1 MIVINPDKIENKFNN
16 FFKKILII
24 TIIVVSIFSYMPITS
39 FAEDD
44 SNNATEDNLYPAL
57 VPAFADAI
65 ISKFVKTSINTG
77 SEGSSS
83 NGLNAITDNSETGDG
98 WDSTTTVT
106 YPNGVKRTFRNYK
119 QYQGSYAGNYYW
131 GGTIA
136 NSACGPS
143 SIAIILTGYGIDVDP
158 GDVVDAFHEMDYD
171 WTSMQR
177 IQTVLK
183 EKYNIDSDRE
193 YVSSDSIQHIRDN
206 FNAGRPIISGVV
218 NHFITYLGED
228 TDGNLILS
236 DPGYSDG
243 RNENTLNS
251 YINKFSGGYEVLL
264 IKSDGNSIQSSS
276 SNNKSNSNSSSSS
289 KKSSTSSSNNGEYS
303 IKDCEVSN
311 GGYDAIFTSGTTG
324 RQYREFK
331 QDANYSYP
339 PIYNGCEW
347 ISECGTVATGIIGS
361 GYKNLTMQDIADELN
376 DYGGGTD
383 FCAFLGDFTGQSV
396 QRGSISSVDELV
408 NALANGSV
416 AVIHACAYSGNGH
429 YLAALDISKDKSK
442 IYISNPDIYGGNGIK
457 QGWNSTNDVW
467 DALCAY
473 NPLGKFNHAGKDEI
487 YFVTNDGSTV
497 DYTGEGV
504 SSNKSNGPTEDKIF
518 YIGDSWMVGL
528 NGSGKAKSPSSYFYA
543 EGGKNADWVLNT
555 YSDMKIPNDASCIVV
570 EFGLN
575 GLSSVNWN
583 KTQELVNKLVEDYPE
598 KKIFV
603 LQTPHICDGYTVDP
617 RLNFKIDDYNKHMR
631 EYCNNKEGVIFINP
645 TTNIVSG
652 VGNGYLKDEYAS
664 NPKDTSQGGG
674 KIHLNSD
681 GYGVWYEDIIKCI
694 KEYIRLDVAQDSI
707 DMSKNIIEREK
718 GNPNNGYKINIDLNA
733 EVDNL
738 LRQLQDRGYH
748 LENYLSSKNQRAYL
762 KNMIKAVIVTQYP
775 DLRNANDIA
784 NEKPI
789 SDDEV
794 QGCIKIKRYTDGETE
809 AFASGSLK
817 NPKDKN
823 DENEGMYLAYMP
835 YEDFM
840 EKVHN
845 TDIDALNYFTMDSSN
860 NIVVAGWETM
870 DVSVDGPH
878 QTNVGEIQ
886 GNVQIGNAPSDYWL
900 DYTPRQQPY
909 TKLTTKNINY
919 LSQVS
924 NYMMPFNLMWSLLV
938 YGHNDKFIDDIARLV
953 ISTKIVIGCFDATNV
968 RVTTIPQTYT
978 TNGVAVINFNLT
990 DEQREAVEHATNQ
1003 APAPKQKVTYKFE
1016 VTETDTLKSDT
1027 PSLNV
1032 IYADSWTA
1040 VYNKEYKLKSETEQ
1054 EEGETTRLDDEEFG
1068 RDTLMKRGDRYVGGR
1083 EPDNEDLK
1091 KKVDETIDSEKDK
1104 ILDEAILEQQQAAD
1118 AKNAKISYK
1127 YEVLREKLQKTYVG
1141 DHLTFMMAEKDVQSH
1156 MINMITNKT
1165 PRSGI
1170 DYVFNTENDLM
1181 VKYAKKYGNPNQI
1194 IQNTANAIEFLQK
1207 DEDFYNE
1214 LTKNGTDK
1222 TQAKVYETNI
1232 ESITIETKKIK
1243 GDQEETVN
1251 QEITTVTVEE
1261 VPSDGNV
1268 RWKKDKDAK
1277 ENSFVKILSYNSEA
1291 KTNLH
1296 GVSGW
1301 FFESMEHTAAIAD
1314 LLDLMKMLFQF
1325 VYEGSDYG
1333 ISEEDEKA
1341 LLDLFDPEKSMKQ
1354 ASSSGT
1360 ILSGDSIE
1368 EQVWNFFVKEGFTD
1382 EATAGIMGN
1391 LYNESYL
1398 DPTCDEPA
1406 SGGIACFEK
1415 STGNFASMQE
1425 YAASKG
1431 KDWTD
1436 LQCQLEY
1443 LLNQLPETF
1452 DTYTGLSPYYY
1463 GTGEWCWWPE
1473 AMTLD
1478 EFKQLTDVDKATEI
1492 FCRVYERPSIA
1503 RVERRQGSSRE
1514 YYDKYHK

>member
-1 MIVINPDKIENKFNN
+1 MVLIKQDKKESKSNN
-16 FFKKILII
+16 FFKKILVIA
-24 TIIVVSIFSYMPITS
+24 IIVVSIFSYMPITS

-44 SNNATEDNLYPAL
+44 SNNATEDELYPAL

-65 ISKFVKTSINTG
+65 ISKFVKTNINAG
-77 SEGSSS
+77 SGGSSS

-106 YPNGVKRTFRNYK
+106 YPNGTKRTFRNYK

-183 EKYNIDSDRE
+183 EKYNIDSERE

-228 TDGNLILS
+228 SDGNLILS

-289 KKSSTSSSNNGEYS
+289 KKSSTSNSSGEAN
-303 IKDCEVSN
+303 IQTCDPSN
-311 GGYDAIFTSGTTG
+311 GGYESIFTSGTTG

-331 QDANYSYP
+331 QNTNYNYPSIVNSYW
-339 PIYNGCEW
+339 GQ
-347 ISECGTVATGIIGS
+347 ECGTVATGIVGS
-361 GYKNLTMQDIADELN
+361 GYKELTMQDIADELN
-376 DYGGGTD
+376 AYGGGTN
-383 FCAFLGDFTGQSV
+383 FHAFLGDFTGQTVTTSSV
-396 QRGSISSVDELV
+396 SSVDELA
-408 NALANGSV
+408 NALSKGSV
-416 AVIHACAYSGNGH
+416 AVIHDWNYSGRGH
-429 YLAALDISKDKSK
+429 YLSILDISKDKSK
-442 IYISNPDIYGGNGIK
+442 VYVSNPDAYGSGADGMS
-457 QGWNSTNDVW
+457 QGWNSIDFV
-467 DALCAY
+467 Y
-473 NPLGKFNHAGKDEI
+473 NTIDKGEI
-487 YFVTNDGSTV
+487 YFVTNDGSAV

-528 NGSGKAKSPSSYFYA
+528 NGSGKAKSPSSYFYS

-598 KKIFV
+598 KTIFV

-617 RLNFKIDDYNKHMR
+617 SFNSKVDDYNKHMR

-694 KEYIRLDVAQDSI
+694 KEYIRLDVEQDSI

-718 GNPNNGYKINIDLNA
+718 GNPNSGYKIEIDLNA

-809 AFASGSLK
+809 AFASGNLT

-870 DVSVDGPH
+870 EVSVDGPH

-886 GNVQIGNAPSDYWL
+886 GNVQIRNAPSDYWL

-990 DEQREAVEHATNQ
+990 DEQRQAVEHATNE
-1003 APAPKQKVTYKFE
+1003 APAPTQKVTYKFE

-1027 PSLNV
+1027 PALNV

-1040 VYNKEYKLKSETEQ
+1040 VYNKEYKLKSET
-1054 EEGETTRLDDEEFG
+1054 
-1068 RDTLMKRGDRYVGGR
+1068 
-1083 EPDNEDLK
+1083 
-1091 KKVDETIDSEKDK
+1091 
-1104 ILDEAILEQQQAAD
+1104 
-1118 AKNAKISYK
+1118 
-1127 YEVLREKLQKTYVG
+1127 
-1141 DHLTFMMAEKDVQSH
+1141 
-1156 MINMITNKT
+1156 
-1165 PRSGI
+1165 
-1170 DYVFNTENDLM
+1170 
-1181 VKYAKKYGNPNQI
+1181 
-1194 IQNTANAIEFLQK
+1194 
-1207 DEDFYNE
+1207 
-1214 LTKNGTDK
+1214 
-1222 TQAKVYETNI
+1222 
-1232 ESITIETKKIK
+1232 
-1243 GDQEETVN
+1243 
-1251 QEITTVTVEE
+1251 
-1261 VPSDGNV
+1261 
-1268 RWKKDKDAK
+1268 
-1277 ENSFVKILSYNSEA
+1277 
-1291 KTNLH
+1291 
-1296 GVSGW
+1296 
-1301 FFESMEHTAAIAD
+1301 
-1314 LLDLMKMLFQF
+1314 
-1325 VYEGSDYG
+1325 
-1333 ISEEDEKA
+1333 
-1341 LLDLFDPEKSMKQ
+1341 
-1354 ASSSGT
+1354 
-1360 ILSGDSIE
+1360 
-1368 EQVWNFFVKEGFTD
+1368 
-1382 EATAGIMGN
+1382 
-1391 LYNESYL
+1391 
-1398 DPTCDEPA
+1398 
-1406 SGGIACFEK
+1406 
-1415 STGNFASMQE
+1415 
-1425 YAASKG
+1425 
-1431 KDWTD
+1431 
-1436 LQCQLEY
+1436 
-1443 LLNQLPETF
+1443 
-1452 DTYTGLSPYYY
+1452 
-1463 GTGEWCWWPE
+1463 
-1473 AMTLD
+1473 
-1478 EFKQLTDVDKATEI
+1478 
-1492 FCRVYERPSIA
+1492 
-1503 RVERRQGSSRE
+1503 
-1514 YYDKYHK
+1514 